1 MKIVVLDGFALNPGD
16 LSWEGLTQLGD
27 VKIYDRTQNEEIVER
42 SLGAQIV
49 LTNKTPLRANVL
61 QQLPELRYIGV
72 LATGYNIIDVQQ
84 AILNKIIVTH
94 IPSYGTSSVAQFVFA
109 LILEL
114 CHHVG
119 RHSTLVH
126 QGEWSTSP
134 DWCFWRS
141 PLIELSG
148 KTMGILGAGRIGMHT
163 ARIAGAM
170 GMKVIAAN
178 SKVKQS
184 LQVPFDGFRW
194 VSQDELFR
202 SSDIIS
208 LHCPLMESTEKI
220 INSAQ
225 IRLMKSNVILINTAR
240 GELVEENDL
249 AQALSEKRIAGAA
262 LDVLSTEPPEA
273 DNPLLHAPNCVI
285 TPHIA
290 WASVEARTRLLQTA
304 IDNVA
309 SFLEGKPQ
317 NLVNNNEHQIG

>member
-42 SLGAQIV
+42 SQGAQIV

-126 QGEWSTSP
+126 QGEWSASP

-220 INSAQ
+220 INSAH
-225 IRLMKSNVILINTAR
+225 IRLMKSNVLLINTAR

-290 WASVEARTRLLQTA
+290 WASVEARIRLLQTA

-317 NLVNNNEHQIG
+317 NLVNNQ

>member
-1 MKIVVLDGFALNPGD
+1 MKVKIVVLDGFALNPGD

-42 SLGAQIV
+42 SQGAQIV

-84 AILNKIIVTH
+84 ATLNKIIVTH

-126 QGEWSTSP
+126 QGEWSASP

-148 KTMGILGAGRIGMHT
+148 KTMGILGAGRIGMQT

-220 INSAQ
+220 INSAH
-225 IRLMKSNVILINTAR
+225 IGLMKSNVLLINTAR

-317 NLVNNNEHQIG
+317 NLVKSQ

>member
-42 SLGAQIV
+42 SQGAQIV

-148 KTMGILGAGRIGMHT
+148 KTMGILGVGRIGMHT

-317 NLVNNNEHQIG
+317 NLVNNQ

>member
-1 MKIVVLDGFALNPGD
+1 MKVKIVVLDGFALNPGD
-16 LSWEGLTQLGD
+16 LSWEGLTQLGN

-42 SLGAQIV
+42 SQGAQIV

-84 AILNKIIVTH
+84 ATLNKIIVTH

-126 QGEWSTSP
+126 QGEWSASP

-148 KTMGILGAGRIGMHT
+148 KTMGILGAGRIGMQT

-208 LHCPLMESTEKI
+208 LHCPLTESTEKI
-220 INSAQ
+220 INSAH
-225 IRLMKSNVILINTAR
+225 IRLMKSNVLLINTAR

-262 LDVLSTEPPEA
+262 LDVLSAEPPQA

-317 NLVNNNEHQIG
+317 NLVNN